1 MYNKNTNIF
10 KGAELM
16 NIRKVLLLVVIAI
29 VYLLLFTV
37 TFWSLIGL
45 LISAIGLYFYFKP
58 RLRNPIKYPTF
69 VVWLGVF
76 IAFSISIYMVDRI
89 NEPQKIEAGS
99 STKETK
105 MLESLKIES
114 KELETSLKDTQLK
127 LKEQQQETK
136 KLKEE
141 LEQEKELRLQ
151 TVESYQDE
159 ADKRAA
165 LESELKEEEA
175 KRIAAEEKVDELEVS
190 LANSE
195 IIDEDESI
203 SDEEYVDE
211 ADTEVATD
219 LEYDPSGAD
228 RDCGDF
234 SSPQAAQ
241 DFYLAAG
248 GPAVDPHDL
257 DRDNDGNACDWN

>member
-1 MYNKNTNIF
+1 
-10 KGAELM
+10 M
-16 NIRKVLLLVVIAI
+16 NIRKVLFLVVIAI
-29 VYLLLFTV
+29 VYLLLFTI

-45 LISAIGLYFYFKP
+45 VVSAIGLYFYFKP

-105 MLESLKIES
+105 MLESLKKES
-114 KELETSLKDTQLK
+114 KELETSLEDTRLK
-127 LKEQQQETK
+127 LKQQQQETK

-141 LEQEKELRLQ
+141 LAREKDLRLQ

-159 ADKRAA
+159 ADKRSA
-165 LESELKEEEA
+165 LESKFKEEET
-175 KRIAAEEKVDELEVS
+175 KRIAAEEKVNELESS
-190 LANSE
+190 LASIESTEASE
-195 IIDEDESI
+195 NLATEEDYEEAP
-203 SDEEYVDE
+203 DEEYVEEDV
-211 ADTEVATD
+211 TTD
-219 LEYDPSGAD
+219 LEFDPYGAD

-234 SSPQAAQ
+234 SSAQAAQ

-248 GPAVDPHDL
+248 GPMDDPHDL

>member
-1 MYNKNTNIF
+1 
-10 KGAELM
+10 M
-16 NIRKVLLLVVIAI
+16 NIRKVILLVVIAI
-29 VYLLLFTV
+29 VYLLLFTI

-45 LISAIGLYFYFKP
+45 VVSAIGLYFYFKP
-58 RLRNPIKYPTF
+58 RLRNPIKYPSF

-105 MLESLKIES
+105 MLESLKKES
-114 KELETSLKDTQLK
+114 KELETSLEDTRLK
-127 LKEQQQETK
+127 LKQQQQETK

-141 LEQEKELRLQ
+141 LAREKDLRLQ

-159 ADKRAA
+159 ADKRSA
-165 LESELKEEEA
+165 LESKFKEEET
-175 KRIAAEEKVDELEVS
+175 KRIAAEEKVKELESS
-190 LANSE
+190 LASIETSE
-195 IIDEDESI
+195 GSDNLADAEAYEDI
-203 SDEEYVDE
+203 PDEEYVE
-211 ADTEVATD
+211 EEEVATD
-219 LEYDPSGAD
+219 LEYDPYGAD

-234 SSPQAAQ
+234 STPQAAQ

-248 GPAVDPHDL
+248 GPMDDPHDL